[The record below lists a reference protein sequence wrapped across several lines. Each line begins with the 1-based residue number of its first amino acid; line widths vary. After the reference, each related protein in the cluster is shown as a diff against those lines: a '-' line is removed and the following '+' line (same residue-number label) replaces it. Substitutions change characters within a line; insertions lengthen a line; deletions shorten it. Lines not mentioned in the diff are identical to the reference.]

1 MAALAATATLLFAL
15 VPAIHAARAGVSEGL
30 RHGRRG
36 LTASRQRHWLRAAL
50 ATAQVA
56 LTLALLFGSVLAIGA
71 AYRATDGV
79 FGFDKHNLLI
89 ARLMLPARP
98 YAEPER
104 RRQFINSVLDR
115 MRAIPAVSSVAMISN
130 LPYGG
135 GNTSRDFWPEGA
147 VIQPRDVRQVDYRRM
162 SPDYFSTMR
171 LPLVAGR
178 GFDDGDRLDTLA
190 VAVVSRGVAD
200 VYWPGQSAIGR
211 RFKVAADGPWITVV
225 GVVGDVLHDWFQQR
239 RAPTVYRPL
248 SQEAP
253 FPHAFVVRTI
263 GDPTSIAGDLRRA
276 VASADPDQPVMEL
289 KSMEDHIADRT
300 SGLTFVA
307 RALGVV
313 AAIAFVLAITGLY
326 SLIAF
331 LASRRTQEIGVR
343 MALGAGWWQV
353 IRLATAQAVRI
364 TVAGIALGGLLA
376 AALGRV
382 LESVLQGGVSNSPW
396 QLAGL
401 IVLLTVVA
409 LAAAYF
415 PARRAADIDPTVALR
430 AD

>member
-1 MAALAATATLLFAL
+1 M
-15 VPAIHAARAGVSEGL
+15 
-30 RHGRRG
+30 
-36 LTASRQRHWLRAAL
+36 
-50 ATAQVA
+50 
-56 LTLALLFGSVLAIGA
+56 
-71 AYRATDGV
+71 
-79 FGFDKHNLLI
+79 
-89 ARLMLPARP
+89 
-98 YAEPER
+98 
-104 RRQFINSVLDR
+104 
-115 MRAIPAVSSVAMISN
+115 
-130 LPYGG
+130 
-135 GNTSRDFWPEGA
+135 
-147 VIQPRDVRQVDYRRM
+147 
-162 SPDYFSTMR
+162 
-171 LPLVAGR
+171 
-178 GFDDGDRLDTLA
+178 
-190 VAVVSRGVAD
+190 AVVSRGLAD
-200 VYWPGQSAIGR
+200 RYWPGENAIGR
-211 RFKVAADGPWITVV
+211 RFKVAADGPWITIV

-313 AAIAFVLAITGLY
+313 AVIAFVLAITGLY

-382 LESVLQGGVSNSPW
+382 MESVLQGGVSNSLW